1 MTNEELVEKIQ
12 AGIDVEKNM
21 ATLYE
26 QNKKFI
32 YKIVKPYSKSI
43 EIEDLMQ
50 EAYIGLHQ
58 AALKSNVKSEYK
70 FTSYMKFYVLRSAS
84 TYSKKNGRTKRLP
97 VNVIKRISKYYKFI
111 KEYKEIN
118 NKKPTEDEIIKYL
131 EITKKQFELLKRY
144 MIEEHAI
151 SLQIGIDDEIIL
163 ENVVADEHMVEEEV
177 CEDIW
182 KKQLKKELWKEV
194 DKLPEKMTLILKSM
208 YLEKKSLRRFAE
220 ENNMPK
226 STVIYTHMKALQIL
240 KEKENLKA
248 LANEYYNTSLAYN
261 GNFTAFKN
269 NCESVIETL
278 VIRKINKEQGILK
291 RIESI
296 RNENRTTYCRNKKKK
311 G

>member
-1 MTNEELVEKIQ
+1 
-12 AGIDVEKNM
+12 
-21 ATLYE
+21 
-26 QNKKFI
+26 
-32 YKIVKPYSKSI
+32 
-43 EIEDLMQ
+43 MQ
-50 EAYIGLHQ
+50 VHIA
-58 AALKSNVKSEYK
+58 
-70 FTSYMKFYVLRSAS
+70 
-84 TYSKKNGRTKRLP
+84 KKNGRTKRLP